1 MRTYTDAH
9 ANTHPQQQQQQQQQQ
24 AQRGE
29 DESDES
35 CTAAVSPAILIRHA
49 IAGMMD

>member
-9 ANTHPQQQQQQQQQQ
+9 ANTHPQQQQQQQ